1 MLILTRKKGESI
13 IISDNIEIQIINI
26 EDGKVKIGIEA
37 PKEVSVFR
45 SEVLENIKA
54 ANKESVVEENA
65 MKKLSEKLIK

>member
-13 IISDNIEIQIINI
+13 IISGNIEIQIMNI

-45 SEVLENIKA
+45 SEVLETIKNE
-54 ANKESVVEENA
+54 NKNAVVEENILE
-65 MKKLSEKLIK
+65 KLSKNMIK

>member
-13 IISDNIEIQIINI
+13 IISGNIEIQIINI

-45 SEVLENIKA
+45 SEVLENIKNE
-54 ANKESVVEENA
+54 NKNSVVEEDVLE
-65 MKKLSEKLIK
+65 KLSKNFKK

>member
-13 IISDNIEIQIINI
+13 VISDNIEIQIINI

-45 SEVLENIKA
+45 SEVLENIKS
-54 ANKESVVEENA
+54 ANKESVVEEDA